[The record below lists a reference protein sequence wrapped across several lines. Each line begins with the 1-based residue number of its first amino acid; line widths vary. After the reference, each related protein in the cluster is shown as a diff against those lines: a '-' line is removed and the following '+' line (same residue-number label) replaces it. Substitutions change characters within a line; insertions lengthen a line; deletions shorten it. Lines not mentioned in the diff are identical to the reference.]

1 MDLSLVAL
9 VFGLIFV
16 VELPDITFLATLV
29 LATRYRP
36 LLVWI
41 GACGAFLVQTVVA
54 VAVGELVSK
63 LPETPVLVLVVTIFV
78 VGGVILLRGA
88 HEPNEEEEEEAEE
101 AVDARARGPA
111 TGLRA
116 VGTSFAVLLLAEMGD
131 LSHLNIAAMAAKHG
145 HPVSVFAGAFLAL
158 VTVSGLGAL
167 LGRALLERVR
177 LGTIR
182 RAGGILCLILATLVA
197 LELVGVALPDWVP
210 V

>member
-1 MDLSLVAL
+1 MDLSLIAL

-41 GACGAFLVQTVVA
+41 GACAAFLVQTVVA

-63 LPETPVLVLVVTIFV
+63 LPETPVLALVMAIFL
-78 VGGVILLRGA
+78 VGGVILLRSA
-88 HEPNEEEEEEAEE
+88 NEPNEEEEEEAEE
-101 AVDARARGPA
+101 AVNARAKGPA
-111 TGLRA
+111 TGFRA
-116 VGTSFAVLLLAEMGD
+116 IATAFLVLLLAEMGD
-131 LSHLNIAAMAAKHG
+131 LSHLNIAAMSAKHG
-145 HPVSVFAGAFLAL
+145 HPVSVFLGAFLAL
-158 VTVSGLGAL
+158 VVVSGLGAL
-167 LGRALLERVR
+167 LGRALLDRVR

-182 RAGGILCLILATLVA
+182 RAGGILCLILATLVG
-197 LELVGVALPDWVP
+197 LELIGVELPEWVP

>member
-1 MDLSLVAL
+1 MDLALIAL

-41 GACGAFLVQTVVA
+41 GACGAFFLQTLLA

-63 LPETPVLVLVVTIFV
+63 LPETPVHVLVLAVFTAA
-78 VGGVILLRGA
+78 GVILIRGA
-88 HEPNEEEEEEAEE
+88 AEAEEEPEEAEE
-101 AVDARARGPA
+101 AVNARARGPA
-111 TGLRA
+111 TGFRVVA
-116 VGTSFAVLLLAEMGD
+116 TSFAVLLLAEMGD
-131 LSHLNIAAMAAKHG
+131 LSHLNIAAMTAKHG
-145 HPVSVFAGAFLAL
+145 HPASVFLGAFLAL

-167 LGRALLERVR
+167 LGGALLQRVR
-177 LGTIR
+177 LPTIR
-182 RAGGILCLILATLVA
+182 RIGGIVCLVLAALIA
-197 LELVGVALPDWVP
+197 LELIGVDLPEWLP